1 MTDRM
6 ALLQSVL
13 ANPDDDIPRLV
24 YADWLEEFGSD
35 ADVARAHFIRV
46 EIEAEGMPANSPER
60 IEAESAAAKLFNKHG
75 TTWNAEL
82 PNWSAWYDSSLVYR
96 RGFVEELRTVFRR
109 FALEGDEILRA
120 APITRLQ
127 LSSRTGGVMLSRDTS
142 STRKQVTQIRW
153 LQIGPH
159 IDLNTQVPRGMWNAT
174 NLFNNFSNLTNL
186 KTLVL
191 ANNTL
196 DDEMVARIQ
205 VHFPI
210 ANFADTLTELDLS
223 DNRITDAGAW
233 LLATAREMS
242 PIVRL
247 NLSGNDI
254 GPDAARALRNRY
266 GDGLT
271 L

>member
-24 YADWLEEFGSD
+24 YADWLEEFGTD
-35 ADVARAHFIRV
+35 ADVARAHFIRA
-46 EIEAEGMPANSPER
+46 EIEAEGLPANSPER
-60 IEAESAAAKLFNKHG
+60 IEAESTAAKLFNKHG

-109 FALEGDEILRA
+109 FRVGGEELLRA

-127 LSSRTGGVMLSRDTS
+127 LTSRSNYFSSGDYVRENFLSRIVS
-142 STRKQVTQIRW
+142 
-153 LQIGPH
+153 LQLGPH
-159 IDLNTQVPRGMWNAT
+159 LTFDVNSM
-174 NLFNNFSNLTNL
+174 NNFNDKFPTLTNL
-186 KTLVL
+186 KTLIL
-191 ANNTL
+191 TNNSL
-196 DDEMVARIQ
+196 DDGALSAIRFMPQTRLC
-205 VHFPI
+205 
-210 ANFADTLTELDLS
+210 DTLTELDLS
-223 DNRITDAGAW
+223 DNRITDAGGW

-242 PIVRL
+242 RIVRL

-254 GPDAARALRNRY
+254 GPDAARALHNRY

>member
-1 MTDRM
+1 
-6 ALLQSVL
+6 
-13 ANPDDDIPRLV
+13 
-24 YADWLEEFGSD
+24 
-35 ADVARAHFIRV
+35 
-46 EIEAEGMPANSPER
+46 
-60 IEAESAAAKLFNKHG
+60 
-75 TTWNAEL
+75 
-82 PNWSAWYDSSLVYR
+82 
-96 RGFVEELRTVFRR
+96 
-109 FALEGDEILRA
+109 
-120 APITRLQ
+120 
-127 LSSRTGGVMLSRDTS
+127 
-142 STRKQVTQIRW
+142 
-153 LQIGPH
+153 
-159 IDLNTQVPRGMWNAT
+159 MWNAT

-186 KTLVL
+186 NTLVL
-191 ANNTL
+191 ANNTI

-266 GDGLT
+266 GDGLS

>member
-6 ALLQSVL
+6 AMLQSVL
-13 ANPDDDIPRLV
+13 ANPDEDIPRLV
-24 YADWLEEFGSD
+24 YADWLEEFGND
-35 ADVARAHFIRV
+35 ADVARAHFIRI
-46 EIEAEGMPANSPER
+46 EIEAEGLPANSPER
-60 IEAESAAAKLFNKHG
+60 IEAESTAAKLFNKHG

-82 PNWSAWYDSSLVYR
+82 PNWGAWYDSSLVYR

-109 FALEGDEILRA
+109 FASDGDELLRA
-120 APITRLQ
+120 APITRLK
-127 LSSRTGGVMLSRDTS
+127 LTGENRNVRAIGHFRDLSRI
-142 STRKQVTQIRW
+142 VW
-153 LQIGPH
+153 LQ
-159 IDLNTQVPRGMWNAT
+159 LAT
-174 NLFNNFSNLTNL
+174 HLIYNESGTLSWTELHESFASFGNIQ
-186 KTLVL
+186 TLVL
-191 ANNTL
+191 SNNSLENEEISHIRFLPQTRL
-196 DDEMVARIQ
+196 
-205 VHFPI
+205 H
-210 ANFADTLTELDLS
+210 NTLTELDLS

>member
-35 ADVARAHFIRV
+35 ADVARAHFIRA
-46 EIEAEGMPANSPER
+46 EIEAEGLPANSPER
-60 IEAESAAAKLFNKHG
+60 IEAESTAAKLFNKHG
-75 TTWNAEL
+75 TSWNAEL
-82 PNWSAWYDSSLVYR
+82 INWNVWHDSSFVYR
-96 RGFVEELRTVFRR
+96 RGFVEELRTLCWR
-109 FALEGDEILRA
+109 FAQEGEEILRA
-120 APITRLQ
+120 APITRLKLTIKRSLVSKCNTIDFSRIVCLQ
-127 LSSRTGGVMLSRDTS
+127 LGLSISSMSYVLT
-142 STRKQVTQIRW
+142 
-153 LQIGPH
+153 
-159 IDLNTQVPRGMWNAT
+159 DLNKYFT
-174 NLFNNFSNLTNL
+174 SLTNL
-186 KTLVL
+186 KTLIL
-191 ANNTL
+191 TNNSISDGDL
-196 DDEMVARIQ
+196 SGFRLLPRMR
-205 VHFPI
+205 
-210 ANFADTLTELDLS
+210 FAETLTELDLS

-233 LLATAREMS
+233 LLATAREMT

>member
-6 ALLQSVL
+6 AMLQSVL

-35 ADVARAHFIRV
+35 ADVARAQFIRV
-46 EIEAEGMPANSPER
+46 EIEAEGLPANSPER
-60 IEAESAAAKLFNKHG
+60 IEAESTAAKLFNKHG

-109 FALEGDEILRA
+109 FASDGDELLRA
-120 APITRLQ
+120 APITRLK
-127 LSSRTGGVMLSRDTS
+127 LTSRNHTVRLRKHIHDLSR
-142 STRKQVTQIRW
+142 IAC
-153 LQIGPH
+153 LQLGPH
-159 IDLNTQVPRGMWNAT
+159 LRFDDSGLLNWTELN
-174 NLFNNFSNLTNL
+174 NNFATLTKLRTLILSNN
-186 KTLVL
+186 
-191 ANNTL
+191 AL
-196 DDEMVARIQ
+196 DDRAVSAIR
-205 VHFPI
+205 FLPI

>member
-35 ADVARAHFIRV
+35 ADVARSHFIRA
-46 EIEAEGMPANSPER
+46 EIEAEGLPANSPER
-60 IEAESAAAKLFNKHG
+60 IEAESTAAKLFNKHG

-82 PNWSAWYDSSLVYR
+82 TNWNAWHDSSFVYR
-96 RGFVEELRTVFRR
+96 RGFVEELRTLSWR
-109 FALEGDEILRA
+109 FAQEGEEILRA
-120 APITRLQ
+120 APITRLK
-127 LSSRTGGVMLSRDTS
+127 LTIKHSLESNPHTIDLSRI
-142 STRKQVTQIRW
+142 VC
-153 LQIGPH
+153 LQLGRNIMLINSVLASLHHHFP
-159 IDLNTQVPRGMWNAT
+159 T
-174 NLFNNFSNLTNL
+174 LTNL
-186 KTLVL
+186 KSLILT
-191 ANNTL
+191 NNEL
-196 DDEMVARIQ
+196 GDSGLSAIRLLPRMR
-205 VHFPI
+205 
-210 ANFADTLTELDLS
+210 FASTLTELDLS